1 MSDHASE
8 YHHGQMDITEQV
20 ATFRDAM
27 TVTKWSCLIVAV
39 GVLFFTLLF
48 CTAAGFLGALVPAVI
63 IAAVGVF
70 ALRSR
75 KPAH

>member
-1 MSDHASE
+1 MAEPASD
-8 YHHGQMDITEQV
+8 YHRGDMDITEQV

-27 TVTKWSCLIVAV
+27 IVTKWACLHVAV

-48 CTAAGFLGALVPAVI
+48 CTQAGFIGSVVPA
-63 IAAVGVF
+63 ALLTAVGILV
-70 ALRSR
+70 LKRR